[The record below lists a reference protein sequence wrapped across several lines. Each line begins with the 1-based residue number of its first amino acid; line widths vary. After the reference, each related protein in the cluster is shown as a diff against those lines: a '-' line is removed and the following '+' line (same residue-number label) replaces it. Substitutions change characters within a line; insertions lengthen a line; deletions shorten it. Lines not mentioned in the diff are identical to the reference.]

1 MQLIRGIKQLQ
12 TLEQGC
18 VLTIGNFDGVHTGH
32 EVVINK
38 LAEKGKLLNLPVVVM
53 AFEPQPLEFFLK
65 GNAPARLTRLREKIG
80 HLNQLSVDSLLIVNF
95 NQQFADLDPEYFIRE
110 ILVNRL
116 NVKYLV
122 VGDDFHFGKSRRG
135 NFALLQ
141 EAGKQFNFQV
151 INTASYSVKGNRVSS
166 TQIRDALS
174 NGDLVK
180 AKQMLGRDY
189 SIRGKVIHGNK
200 LGREIG
206 FPTAN
211 IQMLR
216 KNTAIE
222 GVFAVTMTGLNG
234 QEAYGVA
241 NVGTRPTVNGGTKVV
256 LETHLFDFNQDIYG
270 KQVEVHF
277 KSKIRSEM
285 CFESLDDL
293 KRQIQL
299 DTAQAKT
306 YMQYKNS

>member
-12 TLEQGC
+12 TISQGC

-32 EVVINK
+32 DVVINK

-53 AFEPQPLEFFLK
+53 VFEPQPLEFFLK

-80 HLNQLSVDSLLIVNF
+80 HLNQLSVDDLLMVNF
-95 NQQFADLDPEYFIRE
+95 NQQFADLDPEYFIKE

-141 EAGKQFNFQV
+141 EAGKQFDFQV
-151 INTASYSVKGNRVSS
+151 TDTASYLVKGHRVSS

-189 SIRGKVIHGNK
+189 SICGKVIHGNQ

-234 QEAYGVA
+234 VEAYGVA
-241 NVGTRPTVNGGTKVV
+241 NVGTRPTVNGGTKVI
-256 LETHLFDFNQDIYG
+256 LETHLFDFDQDIYG

-277 KSKIRSEM
+277 KHKIRSEM
-285 CFESLDDL
+285 CFESLDNL
-293 KRQIQL
+293 KRQIQV